1 MVTRSHIER
10 KIKRSKR
17 TGVNISADGKW
28 RWGRTW
34 NGKVVL
40 IETEVHKWST
50 QPAACFPFHFSCE
63 SPADHQ
69 LCVTLSIYSVRK
81 LTSLHPRVADVAFCT
96 CLSLIGGDACCF
108 NGCVADLQKIL
119 ILGWEGIPRTYLEA
133 AKVMLRLGSFQTPE
147 ILYVWQVGFSCA
159 SHSQEGTGRLSQRNS
174 DTEEER
180 TCWRESGPVSPS
192 PPRTVVCLK
201 YELWQIMS
209 QIGHHFHILTYRELK
224 WLLQFLARTKPVKCA
239 SGFCEGTDIWHVGVV
254 REIHCSLKECIV
266 LQCYVQ
272 RAIITKQFWMFHLH
286 LLSSTKLSDINA
298 SNDRNKALS
307 LIIHLVYWIRIIG
320 RLRWIHWST
329 LSYKISHV
337 FEHLQEQA
345 NPTAQSSLEQGTLL
359 AYTSIPRARLW
370 RVLLHHL
377 IVTVFLVENDFTC
390 FFIIIHRSVIAAIDK
405 ERANIRHGSISNSK
419 LSGLVIIS

>member
-1 MVTRSHIER
+1 MI
-10 KIKRSKR
+10 
-17 TGVNISADGKW
+17 NSAY
-28 RWGRTW
+28 
-34 NGKVVL
+34 
-40 IETEVHKWST
+40 SMFS
-50 QPAACFPFHFSCE
+50 FPFLLWKPSW
-63 SPADHQ
+63 SPAMCYFVHL
-69 LCVTLSIYSVRK
+69 LCEETH
-81 LTSLHPRVADVAFCT
+81 LTSQGSWCGFLHV
-96 CLSLIGGDACCF
+96 SLIGGDACCF

-133 AKVMLRLGSFQTPE
+133 VKAMLRSGSFQTPE

-180 TCWRESGPVSPS
+180 ACWRESGPVSPS

-201 YELWQIMS
+201 YELWQIRS

-224 WLLQFLARTKPVKCA
+224 WLLQFLVRTKPVKCA

-298 SNDRNKALS
+298 SNDRNKPLS

-337 FEHLQEQA
+337 FLA
-345 NPTAQSSLEQGTLL
+345 SPGTGE
-359 AYTSIPRARLW
+359 S
-370 RVLLHHL
+370 
-377 IVTVFLVENDFTC
+377 
-390 FFIIIHRSVIAAIDK
+390 
-405 ERANIRHGSISNSK
+405 HGTE
-419 LSGLVIIS
+419 